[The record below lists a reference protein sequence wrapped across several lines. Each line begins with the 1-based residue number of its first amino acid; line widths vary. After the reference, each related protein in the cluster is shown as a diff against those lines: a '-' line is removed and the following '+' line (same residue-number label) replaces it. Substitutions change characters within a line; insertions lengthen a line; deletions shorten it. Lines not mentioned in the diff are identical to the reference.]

1 MRRFAFLMSF
11 LALAFIATASS
22 SISISSN
29 TIQMGKKLKHI
40 VLIEFKEGTSV
51 QDIEKVKKA
60 AMKLSEING
69 VHELAFSENVSPENL
84 NKNYTHA
91 LTMWF
96 KTEEDRDKG
105 YLPHPIH
112 QEFVNFFVP
121 LTNSVLVFDYWE
133 EE

>member
-1 MRRFAFLMSF
+1 
-11 LALAFIATASS
+11 
-22 SISISSN
+22 
-29 TIQMGKKLKHI
+29 
-40 VLIEFKEGTSV
+40 
-51 QDIEKVKKA
+51 
-60 AMKLSEING
+60 MKLSEING
-69 VHELAFSENVSPENL
+69 VHELAFDEKYISRKFEQKLYARLDHVV
-84 NKNYTHA
+84 
-91 LTMWF
+91 